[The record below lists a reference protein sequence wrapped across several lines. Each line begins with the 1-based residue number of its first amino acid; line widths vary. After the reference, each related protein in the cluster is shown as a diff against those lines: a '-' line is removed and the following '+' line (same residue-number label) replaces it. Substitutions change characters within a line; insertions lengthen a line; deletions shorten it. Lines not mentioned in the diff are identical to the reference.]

1 MSDGE
6 RTTPVLISSGSL
18 DMTLIRNFIAGIPV
32 LSLCFSSMAFASSDA
47 QNLESYRFPLSAQS
61 HESSEDS
68 ESDLSDSTE
77 SDEWS
82 VPESSIDSVDLSE
95 EDQIRKTASGLAT
108 QKFQELQIE
117 KMRLKQQLNNGDITL
132 SDYRMKIRECSKAF
146 NVYYANLV
154 KKVRQEAFSAKEH

>member
-1 MSDGE
+1 
-6 RTTPVLISSGSL
+6 
-18 DMTLIRNFIAGIPV
+18 MTLIRKLIAGIPV
-32 LSLCFSSMAFASSDA
+32 LSLCFSSMVSASSDA
-47 QNLESYRFPLSAQS
+47 QSLESYRFPSSAQS
-61 HESSEDS
+61 LESSEDS

-82 VPESSIDSVDLSE
+82 GPESSIDRVDLSE
-95 EDQIRKTASGLAT
+95 EDQIRKIASGLAT

-117 KMRLKQQLNNGDITL
+117 KMRLKQQLNNGDITM

-154 KKVRQEAFSAKEH
+154 KKVRLEAFSSREN